1 MFSTTAFEG
10 YVQHCTPQ
18 VNQDAPRYTQILGT
32 PRYQVLL
39 RYIQVQSGADIFGR
53 NFLDPAHF
61 IRFTSSF
68 EDELLCCKWR
78 GALRE
83 DQVVFLLLHCL
94 MPKRMQALLFE
105 AKMQFSLPVACL
117 PCCKNCL
124 PSEGIKRTKK
134 LNQPKWL
141 ISALVLWMNN
151 ELTPNFILVWILIQ
165 STYLEKANNK
175 LETFHPLFIYSH

>member
-32 PRYQVLL
+32 PRYQVLI
-39 RYIQVQSGADIFGR
+39 RYIQVQSGADIYLEEISLTR
-53 NFLDPAHF
+53 HIF

-78 GALRE
+78 GALRA

-105 AKMQFSLPVACL
+105 AKMQFFLPVACL
-117 PCCKNCL
+117 PCKDCL
-124 PSEGIKRTKK
+124 ASEGIKRTNK

-141 ISALVLWMNN
+141 ISALLLWMNN
-151 ELTPNFILVWILIQ
+151 ELTPNFILVWILIH
-165 STYLEKANNK
+165 STYLEKVNNK
-175 LETFHPLFIYSH
+175 LATFHPLFIYSH